1 MSKGNNKFYTNQN
14 KDEMQSQDF
23 ELKGDFVDNFAK
35 VRLKDGSWAFVDKN
49 YKICSDRFF
58 YAFSFKDGLAK
69 VRFND
74 MSWGFIDNK
83 LNICQERF
91 KYLSNFENGLAFGI
105 LKNGEKCYIDRKKH
119 IFSVKEGKLLQSI
132 YKNPT
137 KFLTL
142 PTKMFN
148 DERFIESA
156 LLQVKDGLIEFI
168 KKKKQI
174 NDECVEFCDNIL
186 NSCRSKLKREQNKI
200 KESKMRGALE
210 QERKS
215 DLVRNIQ
222 EFKL

>member
-1 MSKGNNKFYTNQN
+1 MSEKNNRFYTNQN

-83 LNICQERF
+83 LNIWPERF
-91 KYLSNFENGLAFGI
+91 NYLSNFENGLAFGI
-105 LKNGEKCYIDRKKH
+105 LKNGEKCYIDRKRR
-119 IFSVKEGKLLQSI
+119 IFLAKESKLLKSI

-156 LLQVKDGLIEFI
+156 LLQVKYGLMEFI

-174 NDECVEFCDNIL
+174 DDECVEFCDSIL
-186 NSCRSKLKREQNKI
+186 NSCKKKVDREQKKI
-200 KESKMRGALE
+200 KESKKRNALE
-210 QERKS
+210 QEKKS
-215 DLVRNIQ
+215 NLIKTIQ